1 MRLAEGDRVAAIAAF
16 RPGLADR
23 DGMGDDGAPAT
34 GGPGQTGPTGGSDA
48 DLGSSASGRRRP
60 CTRTSSR
67 STTATPTRSWRAR
80 SPAISARSCGKA
92 EVFQFA
98 NENIFVKILDNVREK
113 DVFLVQPTSHPVN
126 QSIMELLIMIDAFK
140 RASAGRITAVIPFY
154 AYGRSDKKDQP
165 RVPITARLIAD
176 MITVA
181 GADRV
186 LTMDLH
192 QGQIQGFFNIPVD
205 ELTAVHLLS
214 HYFIDKQ
221 LDDCVVVTDLGFA
234 KRARAFAEI
243 LDAPLAIIEKRRVG
257 NLDRA
262 ELMNVIGEVKGQRAI
277 IVDDEIDTGGTLIEV
292 VRALEREGVTEMY
305 ACATHGVLS
314 DPAIERIR
322 DSALREVVITDSIPL
337 PAAKRLPKITVLS
350 VAPLIG
356 EAIKR
361 IHRGESVGALF
372 SSEVSFTQ
380 EMLLWDEGGDGR
392 LGADGAD
399 GDDGEPSPADARR
412 RATIG
417 RPMSLQL
424 HRPDG
429 EGGLEPRPVDR
440 RDWRDQLRSPRWGS
454 GAARRPPARAENPEM
469 NPTSRFRSVLFWLVL
484 GARHVRDP
492 RRRLRHGVLGATAL
506 TAPLDGRVRARRSRP
521 ILPLPCDSFPVS
533 STRTTASCDASS
545 RWSTRPTRLEAEFEA
560 LSDDEIRAQFA
571 EIRDE
576 IRALADG
583 RRAVRGRAD
592 PPRPRAPPRAAQ
604 GAPQARERGT
614 SRRPSTRS
622 CPRSSRWPAR
632 RCSGRSGCAT
642 STSSSSAASSSTR
655 ARSPR

>member
-1 MRLAEGDRVAAIAAF
+1 VSSAGIHRLAQREKVPLYADQFEIYHGNANPELARKIA
-16 RPGLADR
+16 RYLGMEPGR
-23 DGMGDDGAPAT
+23 
-34 GGPGQTGPTGGSDA
+34 
-48 DLGSSASGRRRP
+48 
-60 CTRTSSR
+60 
-67 STTATPTRSWRAR
+67 
-80 SPAISARSCGKA
+80 A

-205 ELTAVHLLS
+205 ELTAVHMLS
-214 HYFIDKQ
+214 RYFIDKR

-234 KRARAFAEI
+234 KRARAFAEL

-262 ELMNVIGEVKGQRAI
+262 ELMNVIGEVRGRRAI
-277 IVDDEIDTGGTLIEV
+277 IVDDEIDTASTLVEI

-322 DSALREVVITDSIPL
+322 DSSLREVVITDSVPL
-337 PAAKRLPKITVLS
+337 VPAKHLAKITTLS

-380 EMLLWDEGGDGR
+380 EMLLWDEGGDANGGA
-392 LGADGAD
+392 GADEGS
-399 GDDGEPSPADARR
+399 DDGEPSTGTLAAALP
-412 RATIG
+412 
-417 RPMSLQL
+417 S
-424 HRPDG
+424 
-429 EGGLEPRPVDR
+429 DR
-440 RDWRDQLRSPRWGS
+440 
-454 GAARRPPARAENPEM
+454 
-469 NPTSRFRSVLFWLVL
+469 
-484 GARHVRDP
+484 
-492 RRRLRHGVLGATAL
+492 
-506 TAPLDGRVRARRSRP
+506 
-521 ILPLPCDSFPVS
+521 
-533 STRTTASCDASS
+533 
-545 RWSTRPTRLEAEFEA
+545 
-560 LSDDEIRAQFA
+560 
-571 EIRDE
+571 
-576 IRALADG
+576 
-583 RRAVRGRAD
+583 
-592 PPRPRAPPRAAQ
+592 
-604 GAPQARERGT
+604 
-614 SRRPSTRS
+614 
-622 CPRSSRWPAR
+622 
-632 RCSGRSGCAT
+632 
-642 STSSSSAASSSTR
+642 
-655 ARSPR
+655 